1 SQNGM
6 LVVYFKTLQQ
16 NPGQAI
22 EPKLYDVVNLLSGY
36 FFMLALHL
44 TSWRAARK
52 SLLFLEITN

>member
-1 SQNGM
+1 M

-22 EPKLYDVVNLLSGY
+22 EPKLCDVVNLLSGY

-44 TSWRAARK
+44 NQLEGGAEVPFVSRNYQLG
-52 SLLFLEITN
+52 LL